1 MEQLA
6 YQMLDVEQL
15 LANYATVSQNKY
27 GFFLCRKGEADILLD
42 RHNFHIEA
50 GMLCLYTPYTFIRI
64 VRHTDDISWRVN
76 WMLFSLLCPA

>member
-27 GFFLCRKGEADILLD
+27 GFFLVPERGS
-42 RHNFHIEA
+42 
-50 GMLCLYTPYTFIRI
+50 G
-64 VRHTDDISWRVN
+64 HT
-76 WMLFSLLCPA
+76 A